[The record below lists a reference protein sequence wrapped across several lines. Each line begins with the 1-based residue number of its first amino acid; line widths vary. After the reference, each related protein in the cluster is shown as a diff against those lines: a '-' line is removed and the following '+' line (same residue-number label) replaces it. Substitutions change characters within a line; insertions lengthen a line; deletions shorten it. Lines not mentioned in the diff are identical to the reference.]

1 MKRKKLDNKEKFVE
15 VIKNHGDNVWKPKYN
30 VKLENIKTNSCF
42 DISKYKINKKDNI
55 TLKPNFKFQFPD
67 KMVKCIKVD
76 MKLNKEQKIIML
88 KWMNAYLI
96 TYNTTLKYI
105 KNGYKNDKNFKL
117 NFYNIRQKLYDDKI
131 KIIDGS
137 QIKSFKHDTTV
148 KTHILDGAIKLAVSN
163 YKSALTNYRK
173 GDIKRFKIKLWKFN
187 KTIKILDVEK
197 TYFSNKTM
205 CKSVFGNKIECF
217 LDNKEFNLNN
227 IKQVYK
233 CDCKIQYNKLTDKFI
248 LLVPEIIKTKQNN
261 NKINL
266 ISLDPGIR
274 TFMTGLSD
282 NEVLKIGSNISKKI
296 RKKNKKIEK
305 INKHE
310 HIKKSD
316 KKKIE
321 KRENIKITN
330 LVDELHWKSINYL
343 TTNYKSILIG
353 DMSVKGIVSKKTSKL
368 HSTTKQIAIRLK
380 FFQFRKRLEYK
391 CIINKIPLRI
401 IDESYTSKICSNCGS
416 IKDDLGANKKYKC
429 NECKIKLDRD
439 VNGCRGIILKSM
451 LK

>member
-1 MKRKKLDNKEKFVE
+1 MKKKKSDDKEKF
-15 VIKNHGDNVWKPKYN
+15 IKLIKKHGDNIWKPTYDI
-30 VKLENIKTNSCF
+30 KLEHLKTNSCF
-42 DISKYKINKKDNI
+42 DMLKYKLDEKDNI
-55 TLKPNFKFQFPD
+55 KLKPNFKLQFPD
-67 KMVKCIKVD
+67 KVMKCIKVD

-105 KNGYKNDKNFKL
+105 KNSYKNDKNFKL
-117 NFYNIRQKLYDDKI
+117 NFYNIRQTLYDDKI
-131 KIIDGS
+131 KIINGS
-137 QIKSFKHDTTV
+137 QIKSLKHDTTV
-148 KTHILDGAIKLAVSN
+148 KTHILDGAIKLAVGN
-163 YKSALTNYRK
+163 YKSALTNYKR
-173 GDIKRFKIKLWKFN
+173 GNIKHFKIKLWKFN
-187 KTIKILDVEK
+187 KIIKILDIEK
-197 TYFSNKTM
+197 TYFSNETM

-217 LDNKEFNLNN
+217 LDDKEFNLND
-227 IKQVYK
+227 IKQIYK

-248 LLVPEIIKTKQNN
+248 LLVPEMIDTKQNK

-282 NEVLKIGSNISKKI
+282 SEVIKIGSNISKKI
-296 RKKNKKIEK
+296 GNKVEKIEK
-305 INKHE
+305 INKQE
-310 HIKKSD
+310 HIKKSI

-343 TTNYKSILIG
+343 ITNYKSILIG

-368 HSTTKQIAIRLK
+368 HSIIKQIAIRLK
-380 FFQFRKRLEYK
+380 FFQYRKRLEYK
-391 CIINKIPLRI
+391 CIINRIPFRVI
-401 IDESYTSKICSNCGS
+401 NESYTSKICSNCGS

-439 VNGCRGIILKSM
+439 INGCRGIIIKSM